1 METVMIGQERT
12 EFSQNSSSQSE
23 KRFFQPL
30 AVVVVI
36 VVFTALVLSL
46 GILYLERLDNALV
59 GFMETRGLDIV
70 GTVEKVAQE
79 NRTYLYQ
86 SLRQEKGKN
95 TFVPLTDA
103 SFSPQE
109 SLIRGLVELAREV
122 DTIWKTEDLSDGA
135 LLRIAER
142 ENLWLIAVLNER
154 GNVIFQSRQFPHAT
168 PPRKPPVTTR
178 HEEIIIDLFNQF
190 GKLDEV
196 GYIALRR
203 KDGSG
208 TIVVALDD
216 QGIRYWSTRI
226 AIKKAIDEVG
236 WGEGLAYLAVMG
248 QHGTIFGQSGDMPKE
263 SNGGNVLAE
272 NVLSGTLK
280 ITSRKMAFQGKNILE
295 IYVPVRLDKKVV
307 AFARLGLERD
317 RTDTILKEN
326 RYAMFISTALILMIG
341 ILSIWI
347 LYHNQ
352 NRHLARME
360 ELGLKLHQAE
370 RLSALGQLAAGVAH
384 EIRNPLNAIS
394 MATQRVQREYVP
406 EGGEQKEEF
415 NHMIGVIRD
424 EIRRLNEIIE
434 EFITFSKSRRLKLH
448 DHSIVEVLQ
457 KITRLMEEE
466 ASSKGITIQ
475 TDWGDNNTKVSMD
488 LNKMKQAF
496 YNILKNAM
504 ESISDMGTITV
515 RVEAD
520 NKDRVRVKISDT
532 GAGLTPEEINRIFN
546 PEYTTKEKGLGLG
559 LTLAHEIIRGH
570 RGEIIVQSKV
580 GEGTTFEILFPVES
594 S

>member
-1 METVMIGQERT
+1 MISQEKT
-12 EFSQNSSSQSE
+12 KISQNSFSQSE

-46 GILYLERLDNALV
+46 GILYLERLDNTLV

-79 NRTYLYQ
+79 NLNYLYQ

-109 SLIRGLVELAREV
+109 SLIRGLVEVAREV
-122 DTIWKTEDLSDGA
+122 DIIWKTEDLSDEA
-135 LLRIAER
+135 LKRIAER
-142 ENLWLIAVLNER
+142 ESLWLIAVLNKQ
-154 GNVIFQSRQFPHAT
+154 GNVIFQSRQIPHVT

-178 HEEIIIDLFNQF
+178 HEEIIIDLFNRF

-236 WGEGLAYLAVMG
+236 WGQGLTYLAIMG
-248 QHGTIFGQSGDMPKE
+248 KHGTIFGQSGNMPKE
-263 SNGGNVLAE
+263 ANERDAFAR
-272 NVLSGTLK
+272 NVLSGRLNIISRK
-280 ITSRKMAFQGKNILE
+280 ITFQGKNILE
-295 IYVPVRLDKKVV
+295 IYIPVHLDKKI
-307 AFARLGLERD
+307 AGFARLGLDRD

-326 RYAMFISTALILMIG
+326 RYAMLISTAFILMIG

-360 ELGLKLHQAE
+360 EMGLKLHQAE
-370 RLSALGQLAAGVAH
+370 KLSALGQLAAGVAH

-406 EGGEQKEEF
+406 EEGEQKETF
-415 NHMIGVIRD
+415 NRMIGVIRD

-434 EFITFSKSRRLKLH
+434 EFITFSKSRRLDLQ
-448 DHSIVEVLQ
+448 DHSIVEVMK
-457 KITRLMEEE
+457 KITSLMEEE
-466 ASSKGITIQ
+466 ASSRGITIQ
-475 TDWGDNNTKVSMD
+475 TDWGDNNTKISMD

-504 ESISDMGTITV
+504 ESISDKGII
-515 RVEAD
+515 RVSVETD
-520 NKDRVRVKISDT
+520 NKDRVKVKITDT
-532 GAGLTPEEINRIFN
+532 GTGLTPEEISRIFN

-570 RGEIIVQSKV
+570 RGEIVVQSKV
-580 GEGTTFEILFPVES
+580 GEGTTFEIRFPAES
-594 S
+594 R

>member
-1 METVMIGQERT
+1 METVMIGHERT
-12 EFSQNSSSQSE
+12 EFSQDTSSHSE

-36 VVFTALVLSL
+36 VVFTALILSL
-46 GILYLERLDNALV
+46 GILYLERLDNTLV

-79 NRTYLYQ
+79 NLTYLYQ

-135 LLRIAER
+135 LMRIADR

-154 GNVIFQSRQFPHAT
+154 GNVIFQSRQFPQAT
-168 PPRKPPVTTR
+168 PSRKPPVTTR
-178 HEEIIIDLFNQF
+178 HEEVIIDLFNRF

-216 QGIRYWSTRI
+216 QGIRNWSTRI

-236 WGEGLAYLAVMG
+236 WGEELAYLAVMG
-248 QHGTIFGQSGDMPKE
+248 RHGTIFGQSGNMPKE
-263 SNGGNVLAE
+263 SNGRNVLAE

-280 ITSRKMAFQGKNILE
+280 ITSRKIAFQGKNILE
-295 IYVPVRLDKKVV
+295 IYIPVRLDKKVV
-307 AFARLGLERD
+307 GFARLGMERD
-317 RTDTILKEN
+317 RTDTLLQEN
-326 RYAMFISTALILMIG
+326 RYAMFISTAFILMIG

-360 ELGLKLHQAE
+360 EMGLKLHQAE

-434 EFITFSKSRRLKLH
+434 EFITFSKSRRLELH

-457 KITRLMEEE
+457 KITSLMEEE

-475 TDWGDNNTKVSMD
+475 TDWSNNNTKVSMD

-504 ESISDMGTITV
+504 ESISDTGTITV
-515 RVEAD
+515 SVETD
-520 NKDRVRVKISDT
+520 NKDRVKVKISDT
-532 GAGLTPEEINRIFN
+532 GMGLTPEEINRIFN

-580 GEGTTFEILFPVES
+580 GEGTTFEILFPAES
-594 S
+594 P

>member
-1 METVMIGQERT
+1 METVMIGHERT
-12 EFSQNSSSQSE
+12 EFSQYTSSQSE

-36 VVFTALVLSL
+36 VVFTALILSL
-46 GILYLERLDNALV
+46 GILYLERLDNTLV

-79 NRTYLYQ
+79 NLTYLYQ

-135 LLRIAER
+135 LMQIADR

-154 GNVIFQSRQFPHAT
+154 GKVIFQSRQFPQAT
-168 PPRKPPVTTR
+168 PSRKPPVTTR
-178 HEEIIIDLFNQF
+178 HEEIIIDLFNRF

-216 QGIRYWSTRI
+216 QGIRHWSTRI

-236 WGEGLAYLAVMG
+236 WGEELAYLAVMG
-248 QHGTIFGQSGDMPKE
+248 RHGTIFGQSGDMPKE
-263 SNGGNVLAE
+263 SNGGSILAR

-280 ITSRKMAFQGKNILE
+280 IASRKIAFQGKNILE
-295 IYVPVRLDKKVV
+295 IYIPVRLDDKIVG
-307 AFARLGLERD
+307 FARLGLERD
-317 RTDTILKEN
+317 RTDTLLQEN
-326 RYAMFISTALILMIG
+326 KYAMFISTAFILMIG

-360 ELGLKLHQAE
+360 EMGLKLHQAE

-406 EGGEQKEEF
+406 EGGEQKKEF

-434 EFITFSKSRRLKLH
+434 EFITFSKSRRLELH

-457 KITRLMEEE
+457 KITSLMEEE
-466 ASSKGITIQ
+466 ASSK
-475 TDWGDNNTKVSMD
+475 V
-488 LNKMKQAF
+488 
-496 YNILKNAM
+496 ILS
-504 ESISDMGTITV
+504 SIV
-515 RVEAD
+515 
-520 NKDRVRVKISDT
+520 
-532 GAGLTPEEINRIFN
+532 
-546 PEYTTKEKGLGLG
+546 
-559 LTLAHEIIRGH
+559 
-570 RGEIIVQSKV
+570 
-580 GEGTTFEILFPVES
+580 TF
-594 S
+594 